1 MEQNSPRDQKI
12 IKIVAKMEGE
22 TVPHGVIPGESFSTI
37 PCYIVPVQMVPLE
50 KPIPIPKSRKKKR
63 K

>member
-1 MEQNSPRDQKI
+1 MEQNSPRDRKL
-12 IKIVAKMEGE
+12 IKIVAKREGE
-22 TVPHGVIPGESFSTI
+22 TVPTSVIPGESFSTI
-37 PCYIVPVQMVPLE
+37 PCYIVPMVNSLE